1 MNDSS
6 DEGSQGILLI
16 SGGLTLSE
24 YSLCSTAPATAPIPS
39 SPNTSKLPLG
49 RSIAMF
55 NAGDSSINQGGCGE
69 VSAALRDGRYFAG
82 QILAYFII
90 ILSSHFR
97 PLFGLNSQDTQP
109 NALRKSKEVRQKR
122 MSTEDKDKEKAKQLF
137 VDSAGRRKWDL
148 DQYLV
153 TPKFSFRS
161 SFTL

>member
-55 NAGDSSINQGGCGE
+55 NAGDSSINQGGGE
-69 VSAALRDGRYFAG
+69 VSAALRDGRYFVG
-82 QILAYFII
+82 QKLACFFIV
-90 ILSSHFR
+90 LSSYFR
-97 PLFGLNSQDTQP
+97 PVFGLDSQDTQP
-109 NALRKSKEVRQKR
+109 NALRKSKERQKR

-148 DQYLV
+148 DQYLA